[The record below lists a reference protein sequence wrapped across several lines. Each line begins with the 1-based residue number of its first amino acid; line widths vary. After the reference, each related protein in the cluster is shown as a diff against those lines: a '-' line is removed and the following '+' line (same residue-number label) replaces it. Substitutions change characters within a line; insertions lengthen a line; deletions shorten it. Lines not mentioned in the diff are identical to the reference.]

1 MERIRLTKINYL
13 ENQVLQTGSELS
25 KLSFKDRFR
34 IKCHLSAGA
43 HGIILWAID
52 RCCMNSKNIEPINF
66 SPSNLKDNCQNCQK
80 CKDQKEQYIRQY
92 AIKRIFIRNRN
103 IPIKLI
109 REIKSLQ
116 FLKGHS
122 NVSQN
127 DNDNDNDK

>member
-1 MERIRLTKINYL
+1 MDRIRLAKLNNL
-13 ENQVLQTGSELS
+13 ENEIQTGTKLTKTELT
-25 KLSFKDRFR
+25 KLSFKERFR

-52 RCCMNSKNIEPINF
+52 RGCMSNKSLDPIDFSSSNF
-66 SPSNLKDNCQNCQK
+66 RENCHDGK
-80 CKDQKEQYIRQY
+80 FKKSQYIKQY

-122 NVSQN
+122 NVS
-127 DNDNDNDK
+127 